1 MEILF
6 KEQKVAYKLITVED
20 AVKVV
25 PIMNL
30 IEEAI
35 DVAAKTKK
43 EESTEKEARYHF
55 EVTVL
60 GKVVCMELDEK
71 SMLAMR
77 HILKVTGFPLLTKL
91 GGGNQSPS
99 FQPLLYKSTTPLNIN
114 RIHTRKLTYSFS
126 NARIAKNLMK
136 PQVRL
141 YGIGDILYANS

>member
-60 GKVVCMELDEK
+60 GKVVSMELNEK

-77 HILKVTGFPLLTKL
+77 HILKVTGFCA
-91 GGGNQSPS
+91 S
-99 FQPLLYKSTTPLNIN
+99 Y
-114 RIHTRKLTYSFS
+114 
-126 NARIAKNLMK
+126 
-136 PQVRL
+136 
-141 YGIGDILYANS
+141 

>member
-60 GKVVCMELDEK
+60 GKVVSMELDEK

-77 HILKVTGFPLLTKL
+77 HILKVTGFRT
-91 GGGNQSPS
+91 S
-99 FQPLLYKSTTPLNIN
+99 Y
-114 RIHTRKLTYSFS
+114 
-126 NARIAKNLMK
+126 
-136 PQVRL
+136 
-141 YGIGDILYANS
+141 

>member
-6 KEQKVAYKLITVED
+6 KEQRVAYKLITVED

-60 GKVVCMELDEK
+60 GKVVSMELDEK

-77 HILKVTGFPLLTKL
+77 HILKVTGFRT
-91 GGGNQSPS
+91 S
-99 FQPLLYKSTTPLNIN
+99 Y
-114 RIHTRKLTYSFS
+114 
-126 NARIAKNLMK
+126 
-136 PQVRL
+136 
-141 YGIGDILYANS
+141 

>member
-30 IEEAI
+30 IEDAI

-60 GKVVCMELDEK
+60 GKVVSMELDEK

-77 HILKVTGFPLLTKL
+77 HILKVTGFRT
-91 GGGNQSPS
+91 S
-99 FQPLLYKSTTPLNIN
+99 Y
-114 RIHTRKLTYSFS
+114 
-126 NARIAKNLMK
+126 
-136 PQVRL
+136 
-141 YGIGDILYANS
+141 

>member
-43 EESTEKEARYHF
+43 EESTEKEACYHF

-60 GKVVCMELDEK
+60 GRVVSMELDEK

-77 HILKVTGFPLLTKL
+77 HILKVTGFCT
-91 GGGNQSPS
+91 S
-99 FQPLLYKSTTPLNIN
+99 Y
-114 RIHTRKLTYSFS
+114 
-126 NARIAKNLMK
+126 
-136 PQVRL
+136 
-141 YGIGDILYANS
+141 